1 MKPIFSFIMVLLLA
15 PTALFSQDNAAAILN
30 KMDAV
35 LLSVKD
41 KSADVEMQMINLKNN
56 KTKIKKAKLL
66 QKGLDHKL
74 FSYTYP
80 KSDSG
85 IASLTIPGA
94 VYLYMPM
101 FKKPKKITSMAESN
115 TFNKTDFSL
124 EDVNNKPYA
133 ERYTPKFLKNAN
145 TSYVLDLIP
154 KDAKDGSYSHI
165 VVTINK
171 QHYYPEK
178 FEYFDKKNQK
188 VKEANYRFIKI
199 GNIWVGDQ
207 VAMKNLKKNHETRF
221 IMSNIKI
228 NQGLSDKLFLPENMV
243 KK

>member
-1 MKPIFSFIMVLLLA
+1 MKTAITFVFLLLSV
-15 PTALFSQDNAAAILN
+15 TFSNAQKNAATILS

-35 LLSVKD
+35 LLLVKD
-41 KSADVEMQMINLKNN
+41 KSTDVEMQMINLKNG
-56 KTKIKKAKLL
+56 KTKVKKAKLL

-74 FSYTYP
+74 FFYTYP

-124 EDVNNKPYA
+124 EDVNNKTYT
-133 ERYTPKFLKNAN
+133 EKYTPKMLRDENN
-145 TSYVLDLIP
+145 SYVLDLIP
-154 KDAKDGSYSHI
+154 KNENDGSYSHLI
-165 VVTINK
+165 VSINK
-171 QHYYPEK
+171 QHFYPEK
-178 FEYFDKKNQK
+178 IEYYDKKNQK
-188 VKEANYRFIKI
+188 VKIATHQFTKM
-199 GNIWVGDQ
+199 GNVWVSNS

-228 NQGLSDKLFLPENMV
+228 NQGLKDSLFLPENMV
-243 KK
+243 NK